1 MEVHQN
7 INSGGKRKFENIET
21 LRGLIIILVVLG
33 HVIGVDGDGGMR
45 VSDDS
50 IWRYLYVSILKYMQ
64 MPVFTIIAGW
74 VYALKP
80 VTALSRSGF
89 MKRKALRL
97 LVPLVSVGTLYFI
110 VQQIVPGTNVKEAFS
125 SIWRIYIF
133 PFSLYWYLPALFI
146 VFAIVCWVDMKGW
159 ASQFHQWSRF
169 FLFSLIIFTVETFLP
184 SSFPNL
190 FGFKGGFFLLP
201 FFVLG
206 IGMRRFAHRIATP
219 RYKMF
224 YCIGFIICLLLTQ
237 IEWFGRIYGILPDN
251 FLHLTRLN
259 LVVGLFAA
267 AFVINL
273 QIRNNFLIWIGG
285 YAYSIY
291 LFHAFGTAAGRIIL
305 TEMDFNIP
313 LFIFLLSSVLGI
325 FCPILLDRILNFWP
339 LPRLVF
345 LGKLKR

>member
-110 VQQIVPGTNVKEAFS
+110 VMQIVPGTNVKEAFS

-146 VFAIVCWVDMKGW
+146 VFAIVCWVDMRDGLL
-159 ASQFHQWSRF
+159 SFTNGLRF
-169 FLFSLIIFTVETFLP
+169 FLFSLIILLWRHFLP

-190 FGFKGGFFLLP
+190 FGLK
-201 FFVLG
+201 V
-206 IGMRRFAHRIATP
+206 AS
-219 RYKMF
+219 F
-224 YCIGFIICLLLTQ
+224 YC
-237 IEWFGRIYGILPDN
+237 R
-251 FLHLTRLN
+251 FL
-259 LVVGLFAA
+259 
-267 AFVINL
+267 
-273 QIRNNFLIWIGG
+273 
-285 YAYSIY
+285 
-291 LFHAFGTAAGRIIL
+291 
-305 TEMDFNIP
+305 
-313 LFIFLLSSVLGI
+313 
-325 FCPILLDRILNFWP
+325 
-339 LPRLVF
+339 F
-345 LGKLKR
+345 LGSE

>member
-1 MEVHQN
+1 MEVRQN
-7 INSGGKRKFENIET
+7 IGVEGKHKFENIET
-21 LRGLIIILVVLG
+21 LRGAIIILVVLG
-33 HVIGVDGDGGMR
+33 HVIGVDGDGGMK
-45 VSDDS
+45 VPDDS
-50 IWRYLYVSILKYMQ
+50 IWRYSYFSILKYMQ
-64 MPVFTIIAGW
+64 MPVFTIISGW

-80 VTALSRSGF
+80 VTSLSWNGF

-97 LVPLVSVGTLYFI
+97 LVPLVSVGTLYFL
-110 VQQIVPGTNVKEAFS
+110 VQQIVPGTNTKEPLS

-146 VFAIVCWVDMKGW
+146 VFGIVCWVDLKGW

-169 FLFSLIIFTVETFLP
+169 FLFTLIVSAVETFLP
-184 SSFPNL
+184 DAFPNI

-206 IGMRRFAHRIATP
+206 VGMRRFAHRIATP
-219 RYKMF
+219 RYKKM

-237 IEWFGRIYGILPDN
+237 IEWFGRMAGVLPDD
-251 FLHLTRLN
+251 FLHQTRLN
-259 LVVGLFAA
+259 LVIGLFAA

-273 QIRNNFLIWIGG
+273 QIRNRFLIWIGG

-305 TEMDFNIP
+305 TEMDLSIP
-313 LFIFLLSSVLGI
+313 SLIFLLSSVLGV

-339 LPRLVF
+339 LPRLIF
-345 LGKLKR
+345 LGKLRK

>member
-1 MEVHQN
+1 MEVCRN
-7 INSGGKRKFENIET
+7 VDFGGKRKFENIET
-21 LRGLIIILVVLG
+21 LRGLVIILVVLG
-33 HVIGVDGDGGMR
+33 HVIGVDGDGGMK
-45 VSDDS
+45 VSDNS
-50 IWRYLYVSILKYMQ
+50 IWRYLYFSILKYMQ

-80 VTALSRSGF
+80 VTSLSWGGF

-97 LVPLVSVGTLYFI
+97 LVPLVSVGTLYFL
-110 VQQIVPGTNVKEAFS
+110 VQQMVPGTNVKEPLS
-125 SIWRIYIF
+125 SIWRIYIY

-146 VFAIVCWVDMKGW
+146 VFAIVCWVDIKGW
-159 ASQFHQWSRF
+159 ASKFHQWSRF
-169 FLFSLIIFTVETFLP
+169 FLFSLVVFAIETFLP
-184 SSFPNL
+184 DSFPNL

-206 IGMRRFAHRIATP
+206 VGMRRFAHRIATP
-219 RYKMF
+219 HYKKF
-224 YCIGFIICLLLTQ
+224 YFIGFIVCLLLTQ
-237 IEWFGRIYGILPDN
+237 IEWFGRFYGVLPDN
-251 FLHLTRLN
+251 FLHEIRLN
-259 LVVGLFAA
+259 VVIGLFAA

-273 QIRNNFLIWIGG
+273 QIRNNFLIWIGS

-305 TEMDFNIP
+305 TEMNFNIP
-313 LFIFLLSSVLGI
+313 LAIFLLSSVLGV

-345 LGKLKR
+345 LGKFKK